1 MESIMSILGLEDSEE
16 RRKKRLFALA
26 MQLERAS
33 VDGLTV
39 LKPETVEI
47 ARAIRD
53 LLVSDTAKL
62 ESSEKT
68 HIFKIMNRA
77 KVRALQTGHSE
88 GYNIFQALDSISAD
102 VNPFF

>member
-1 MESIMSILGLEDSEE
+1 MESVMSILGLEDSEE

-53 LLVSDTAKL
+53 LLISDTAKL

-68 HIFKIMNRA
+68 HIFKNIMYRGKLNFRA
-77 KVRALQTGHSE
+77 PKRGPSYLKE
-88 GYNIFQALDSISAD
+88 LLILKRLK
-102 VNPFF
+102 